1 MSEVYLNE
9 GEIGYLSSEVNK
21 KRANFQLKIHPFLK
35 KINLKCVLY
44 FRLYR

>member
-1 MSEVYLNE
+1 MSEIQINE
-9 GEIGYLSSEVNK
+9 SETYYLSSEANK
-21 KRANFQLKIHPFLK
+21 KRANLQLKIHPFLN